1 MKAFKGVFRKKDG
14 TRREM
19 VFARIQDLPQ
29 KFVASRIVGA
39 GNEQTYPQGMELV
52 WDLEADNFR
61 IYNRKTQDSIK
72 ELEID
77 EGLFK

>member
-52 WDLEADNFR
+52 WDLVADNFR

>member
-61 IYNRKTQDSIK
+61 IYNYKTQDSIK

>member
-1 MKAFKGVFRKKDG
+1 MRAFKGVFRKKDG